1 MLRDF
6 QLDTKPN
13 PYTLIGY
20 LNVSHLLLVLHVSVV
35 QVRGTS
41 GLILQS
47 RLQISMPWFSKGSQS
62 PRRRSRTHES
72 SWDKWQGMRITWHI
86 NAGSERV
93 KQRVARATCAEC
105 IWILSNATT
114 WYFGGHYIKSGKPES
129 FHTFHRY
136 NLSSTCKASCEGPCW
151 ALFRRQQTAME
162 WNCRF
167 TAQIDDL
174 WECGQFWCT

>member
-47 RLQISMPWFSKGSQS
+47 RLQISMP
-62 PRRRSRTHES
+62 
-72 SWDKWQGMRITWHI
+72 
-86 NAGSERV
+86 
-93 KQRVARATCAEC
+93 
-105 IWILSNATT
+105 
-114 WYFGGHYIKSGKPES
+114 
-129 FHTFHRY
+129 
-136 NLSSTCKASCEGPCW
+136 
-151 ALFRRQQTAME
+151 
-162 WNCRF
+162 
-167 TAQIDDL
+167 
-174 WECGQFWCT
+174 